1 MSDPNN
7 IDLLDKYLR
16 RIYKVL
22 ADSFNVDFHTLKYR
36 EVAKFAA
43 DYLRKDTMPSTC
55 ALDYYNK
62 YLAKSTEDL
71 KYSTDENYDKF
82 LHSVADHLETKYKID
97 KRKLAEVI
105 SFPKKCFQHYSEQ
118 SDAQWAAIDFYNS
131 CSGDEIEYM
140 LLQLPEYSHD
150 NDYNNFLNKVADM
163 LERKC
168 SIDKTKLPISDFCR
182 ACLPKYKNS
191 ESVLD
196 VFKFYKARLD
206 GEPEDVQE
214 LRKLKPKK
222 TEETMA
228 TTRRNGRFAKEETP
242 TEPTYIDNLSEMAD
256 YNRYLYDVLDALV
269 KYESIDKLAF
279 AKDSYHV
286 EHLAAYCRDW
296 WYQDKDAIDCAQAY
310 YESLSKGQKDA
321 LPKLNTQTTDEKET
335 NTMATDTQNT
345 NAQNVPAVAPIKKI
359 DAIGMMK
366 VKMAEAMFKKDGD
379 IDYSKLMMMDAI
391 GDDGKVNLGKVIEA
405 KMNGK
410 IMKAIESGEDIPLDK
425 LMILQ
430 AMQGGQIDY
439 NQIYMYKIIGNMLD
453 DDDDKKAA
461 GKKAETK

>member
-7 IDLLDKYLR
+7 ADIRNKYLR

-22 ADSFNVDFHTLKYR
+22 ADAFDVDVKSLNLS
-36 EVAKFAA
+36 EVSQFAT

-71 KYSTDENYDKF
+71 RYSNEEPYDKF
-82 LHSVADHLETKYKID
+82 LHRVADHLETEFQID
-97 KRKLAEVI
+97 KRKLAEFV
-105 SFPKKCFQHYSEQ
+105 SFPQKCWPHYTEK
-118 SDAQWAAIDFYNS
+118 SDVQWTAIDFYDS

-140 LLQLPEYSHD
+140 RIKLPEYSRD
-150 NDYNNFLNKVADM
+150 TDYNIFLNKVADL

-168 SIDKTKLPISDFCR
+168 SIDKTKLPIGDFCR
-182 ACLPKYKNS
+182 SCLPKYKNS

-196 VFKFYKARLD
+196 VFKFYKTRLE
-206 GEPEDVQE
+206 GETEEVQA

-222 TEETMA
+222 TEKTMA
-228 TTRRNGRFAKEETP
+228 TTRGKSKAKDADQTCA
-242 TEPTYIDNLSEMAD
+242 YIDFNESDGL
-256 YNRYLYDVLDALV
+256 NQYLNDVLDELV
-269 KYESIDKLAF
+269 KHESIDKQAF
-279 AKDSYHV
+279 AKETVTVDHFI
-286 EHLAAYCRDW
+286 EYCREW
-296 WYQDKDAIDCAQAY
+296 WYQDKDAIDCAQNY
-310 YESLSKGQKDA
+310 YGDLPVSEQSK

-335 NTMATDTQNT
+335 KTMATDNQNT
-345 NAQNVPAVAPIKKI
+345 NAQNVPTVAPIKKI

-366 VKMAEAMFKKDGD
+366 VKMAETMFKKDGE

-439 NQIYMYKIIGNMLD
+439 NQIYMYKIIGKMLD
-453 DDDDKKAA
+453 DDDDDKKDAD
-461 GKKAETK
+461 KKAETK

>member
-7 IDLLDKYLR
+7 VDMLDKYLR
-16 RIYKVL
+16 RIYTVL
-22 ADSFNVDFHTLKYR
+22 ADSFKVDIHTLKFS
-36 EVAKFAA
+36 EVSQFAK

-71 KYSTDENYDKF
+71 RYSNDENYDKF
-82 LHSVADHLETKYKID
+82 LHRVADCLETKYNID
-97 KRKLAEVI
+97 KRKLAEFV
-105 SFPKKCFQHYSEQ
+105 SFPQTCWKHYDQQ
-118 SDAQWAAIDFYNS
+118 SDAQWTAIDFYNS
-131 CSGDEIEYM
+131 CTGDEIEYM
-140 LLQLPEYSHD
+140 LLKLQEYSHD
-150 NDYNNFLNKVADM
+150 DGYNRFLNKIADL

-168 SIDKTKLPISDFCR
+168 SIDRTKLPVSDFCR
-182 ACLPKYKNS
+182 SCLPMYKNS
-191 ESVLD
+191 ASILD
-196 VFKFYKARLD
+196 VFKFYKARLE
-206 GEPEDVQE
+206 GETEEVQA

-222 TEETMA
+222 TEKPRA
-228 TTRRNGRFAKEETP
+228 TTRGKSKTKDAENTGPFVDLGES
-242 TEPTYIDNLSEMAD
+242 DSFNQ
-256 YNRYLYDVLDALV
+256 YLNDVLDECV
-269 KYESIDKLAF
+269 KYESIDKQAF
-279 AKDSYHV
+279 AKDSR
-286 EHLAAYCRDW
+286 LTAYLIDYCKDW
-296 WYQDKDAIDCAQAY
+296 WYADNSAIDCAQEY
-310 YESLSKGQKDA
+310 YGSLSKGQKDA

-335 NTMATDTQNT
+335 KTMATDNQNT
-345 NAQNVPAVAPIKKI
+345 TATAQNVPTVAPIKKI

-366 VKMAEAMFKKDGD
+366 VKMADAMFKKDGE

-391 GDDGKVNLGKVIEA
+391 GEDGKVNLNKVIEA

-453 DDDDKKAA
+453 DDDDKKAD
-461 GKKAETK
+461 KKADTK

>member
-7 IDLLDKYLR
+7 IAILDRYLR

-22 ADSFNVDFHTLKYR
+22 ADSFNVDVHTLKYN
-36 EVAKFAA
+36 EVSKFAT

-71 KYSTDENYDKF
+71 RYSNDEKYDKY
-82 LHSVADHLETKYKID
+82 LHSVADHLESGFLFD
-97 KRKLAEVI
+97 KRKLAEFS
-105 SFPKKCFQHYSEQ
+105 SFPQKCWEHYSQQ
-118 SDAQWAAIDFYNS
+118 SDAQWAAIDFYNQ
-131 CSGDEIEYM
+131 CAFDEIEYM
-140 LLQLPEYSHD
+140 RLTLPEYSINH
-150 NDYNNFLNKVADM
+150 DYNIFLNKVADL
-163 LERKC
+163 LENQC
-168 SIDKTKLPISDFCR
+168 SIDKTKIPVRDFCR
-182 ACLPKYKNS
+182 ACLPLYKNS
-191 ESVLD
+191 KSVLD
-196 VFKFYKARLD
+196 VFKFYKARLEGD
-206 GEPEDVQE
+206 PEEVQE
-214 LRKLKPKK
+214 SRKLQPKK
-222 TEETMA
+222 PEEPMT
-228 TTRRNGRFAKEETP
+228 TTRRNGRFAKEEAHA
-242 TEPTYIDNLSEMAD
+242 EPTFIDFNETDD
-256 YNRYLYDVLDALV
+256 YNQYLNNVLDVLV
-269 KYESIDKLAF
+269 KYESLDKQAF
-279 AKDSYHV
+279 AKKSVKVDHFI
-286 EHLAAYCRDW
+286 EYCRNW
-296 WYQDKDAIDCAQAY
+296 WYQNKDAIDCAQEFY
-310 YESLSKGQKDA
+310 GDLPDSEKSK

-335 NTMATDTQNT
+335 KTMATDTQNT

-359 DAIGMMK
+359 DAVGMMK
-366 VKMAEAMFKKDGD
+366 VKMAEAMFKKDGE

-461 GKKAETK
+461 DKKAAAK

>member
-7 IDLLDKYLR
+7 VDMLNKYLR
-16 RIYKVL
+16 RIYTVL
-22 ADSFNVDFHTLKYR
+22 ADSFNVDVHKLNLS
-36 EVAKFAA
+36 EVSHFAT

-71 KYSTDENYDKF
+71 RYSNDEKYDKF
-82 LHSVADHLETKYKID
+82 LHEVADCLEAEYHID
-97 KRKLAEVI
+97 KRKLAEFT
-105 SFPKKCFQHYSEQ
+105 SFPQTCWKYYDERP
-118 SDAQWAAIDFYNS
+118 DAHWTAIEFYNS

-140 LLQLPEYSHD
+140 LLKLLEYSHD
-150 NDYNNFLNKVADM
+150 DGYNRFLNKVADL

-168 SIDKTKLPISDFCR
+168 SIDKTKLPIGDFCR
-182 ACLPKYKNS
+182 SCLPKYKNS

-196 VFKFYKARLD
+196 VFKFYKTRLE
-206 GEPEDVQE
+206 GEPEDVQA

-222 TEETMA
+222 TEEKMA
-228 TTRRNGRFAKEETP
+228 TTRRNGRFSKEEAT
-242 TEPTYIDNLSEMAD
+242 TEPTFINFDESDE
-256 YNRYLYDVLDALV
+256 YNQYLNNVLDELV
-269 KYESIDKLAF
+269 KYASIDKQAF
-279 AKDSYHV
+279 AKESDKIEYFID
-286 EHLAAYCRDW
+286 YCRNW
-296 WYQDKDAIDCAQAY
+296 WYQDKDAIDCAQDFY
-310 YESLSKGQKDA
+310 SSLSKGQRDK

-335 NTMATDTQNT
+335 KTMATDNQNA
-345 NAQNVPAVAPIKKI
+345 NAQNVPTAAPIKKI

-366 VKMAEAMFKKDGD
+366 VKMAESMFKKDGE

-391 GDDGKVNLGKVIEA
+391 GDDGKVNLNKVIEA

-425 LMILQ
+425 LMIFQ

-439 NQIYMYKIIGNMLD
+439 NQIYMYKIIGQML
-453 DDDDKKAA
+453 DDDDKKAD